1 MAGIFDRILAVFRLS
16 RAVIILEAAR
26 MFESFTAKIRSTLL
40 RISALRF
47 YQETNVIK
55 LLCEFGLRSRG
66 ATRARI
72 ARQYHQSQNPQ
83 RL

>member
-1 MAGIFDRILAVFRLS
+1 MAGILSPDFGGFRLS

-47 YQETNVIK
+47 
-55 LLCEFGLRSRG
+55 
-66 ATRARI
+66 
-72 ARQYHQSQNPQ
+72 
-83 RL
+83 

>member
-1 MAGIFDRILAVFRLS
+1 VDGRSGQIAVFLCIAAEASMAGILSPDFGGFRLS

-47 YQETNVIK
+47 
-55 LLCEFGLRSRG
+55 
-66 ATRARI
+66 
-72 ARQYHQSQNPQ
+72 
-83 RL
+83 